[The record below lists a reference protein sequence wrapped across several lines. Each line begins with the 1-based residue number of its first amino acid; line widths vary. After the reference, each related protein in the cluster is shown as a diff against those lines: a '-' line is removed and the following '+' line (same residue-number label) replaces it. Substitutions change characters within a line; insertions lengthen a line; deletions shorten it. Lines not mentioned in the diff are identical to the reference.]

1 MLHSNSLRIMG
12 TRILIGLIAAAS
24 LAGLTASPVS
34 AQMTDA
40 DVYEHVVKPQEEKR
54 AADIAEILAR
64 PSNWGP
70 GEIRDNSSFGGIAW
84 YDKGNGDYGYI
95 VTRGYISTT
104 SASVQMM
111 IECNKLKVECQGSR
125 PLANQWLAVG
135 KRTDKIHY
143 VTSGGDTRETAEAR
157 VLAMCREEGGTCV
170 IQSVHNIMPH
180 KRGITYL
187 RPKVDRR

>member
-54 AADIAEILAR
+54 AADIAEIMAR

-70 GEIRDNSSFGGIAW
+70 GESLENNSFGGIAF
-84 YDKGNGDYGYI
+84 YDKGNGDDGYI
-95 VTRGYISTT
+95 VTRGYISAT

-111 IECNKLKVECQGSR
+111 IECNKLQVGCQSSQ
-125 PLANQWLAVG
+125 PIANQWLAVG

-143 VTSGGDTRETAEAR
+143 VALAGDTRETAEAR
-157 VLAMCREEGGTCV
+157 VMAQCALEGGPCL